1 MIPALKLRG
10 PNVAI
15 RFQPAN
21 DGTRGGALARTHD
34 VRTRELGLAQTSV
47 PDCFGRPIEIEI
59 LSPQDAE
66 RGDDRREALLRKLV
80 VEEAEH
86 VGLELQPGEVACRIQ
101 LFRDRFRLDST
112 ASMQAFLTHAGITFD
127 KLASLFRAEALVERM
142 EQLCEASVAQELESY
157 RAFLSACTSP
167 SYAAGDAD
175 ASVDAM
181 LAPSPSEKALRRQ
194 VLLGI
199 LAARAVARRSD
210 AAILAEASRTVVEN
224 LSARLGLRRG
234 DETTSWDAFAD
245 LGEGSFA
252 KRVEELAAITTL
264 ARECSSAI
272 DEGLRLASAVRSV
285 TTLPRHAT
293 AAS

>member
-1 MIPALKLRG
+1 MISALKLQG

-21 DGTRGGALARTHD
+21 DSSLGSALTH
-34 VRTRELGLAQTSV
+34 THEAHARELGRGQTSV
-47 PDCFGRPIEIEI
+47 PDCFGRPMELEI
-59 LSPQDAE
+59 LTPQDAE
-66 RGDDRREALLRKLV
+66 SGTDQREALLRKLV
-80 VEEAEH
+80 VEEAAR

-142 EQLCEASVAQELESY
+142 EQLCEASVDQELEGY
-157 RAFLSACTSP
+157 RAFLSACTSRR
-167 SYAAGDAD
+167 YAADDAD

-181 LAPSPSEKALRRQ
+181 LTPSPSEKALRRQ

-199 LAARAVARRSD
+199 LAARALSRRSD
-210 AAILAEASRTVVEN
+210 DAVLAEASRVVVEN
-224 LSARLGLRRG
+224 LSARLRARRG
-234 DETTSWDAFAD
+234 DETTSWDAFTD

-252 KRVEELAAITTL
+252 KRVEEIAAITTL
-264 ARECSSAI
+264 AREGSSAI
-272 DEGLRLASAVRSV
+272 EEGLRLASAVRSV
-285 TTLPRHAT
+285 TTLPRRAT
-293 AAS
+293 AAC